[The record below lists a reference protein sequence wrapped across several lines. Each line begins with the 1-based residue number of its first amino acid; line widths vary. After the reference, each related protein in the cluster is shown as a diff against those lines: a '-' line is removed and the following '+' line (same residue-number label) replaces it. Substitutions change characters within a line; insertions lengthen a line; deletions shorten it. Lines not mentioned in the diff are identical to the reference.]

1 MHTHQVDVEPASPAV
16 TPDDGRTCSCER
28 PLPQVRAER
37 KWAARTYCRRCG
49 LLLPLTWR

>member
-1 MHTHQVDVEPASPAV
+1 MHSHQIDVEPTPV

-28 PLPQVRAER
+28 PLPEIRAER

>member
-1 MHTHQVDVEPASPAV
+1 MHSHQVDVEPAPPAV

-28 PLPQVRAER
+28 PLPEIRAER